1 MYTNFYVFRYAGVMV
16 VVVAAV
22 LSAAAM
28 FLKPMQEHNIAVD
41 KMKGILAA
49 ANMESDANTA
59 PDLFSEYITKEMVV
73 SPEGD
78 VLSVYEDKQFVQGD
92 ERAFD
97 LNLKRELYKKSVGED
112 YHLPLYIAEKEGET
126 LYIIPLLGKGLW
138 GPVYG
143 NIALGADMNTIRGA
157 QFQHDKETPGLGAEI
172 DQEWFKDQFIGK
184 RIFDDNGN
192 FVSVKVVKGGAA
204 TLPEA
209 QQIHGVDAVSGGT
222 ITSDG
227 VTEMVQNVLESYVEY
242 FKKQV

>member
-1 MYTNFYVFRYAGVMV
+1 MYSNFYVFRYAGVMV

-59 PDLFSEYITKEMVV
+59 TDLFSEYITQELVV
-73 SPEGD
+73 SPEGE
-78 VLSVYEDKQFVQGD
+78 VLSIYEDGQLVQGD

-97 LNLKRELYKKSVGED
+97 LNLKRELYKKSVGDE
-112 YHLPLYIAEKEGET
+112 YHLPLYIAEMDGQT
-126 LYIIPLLGKGLW
+126 LYIIPMLGKGLW
-138 GPVYG
+138 GPIYG

-172 DQEWFKDQFIGK
+172 DQKTFSDQFIGK
-184 RIFDDNGN
+184 KIFDDSGN
-192 FVSVKVVKGGAA
+192 FTSVRVVKGGAA
-204 TLPEA
+204 MLPSA
-209 QQIHGVDAVSGGT
+209 RQIHAVDAVSGGT

-227 VTEMVQNVLESYVEY
+227 VTEMVENVLESYVEY